1 MSSSAIIIRKYNDVY
16 FLFYGKRKA
25 GEEKSSLVNQW
36 IQFFDSFK
44 TNYDSIICFFLIYTV
59 GLNMK
64 VFICILFSLTILN
77 NISYSGCPKMQK
89 ATWKY
94 SVDDKKFKSYYAA
107 KSYLRTLKKQEDG
120 WKSLDISKVSP
131 YRYETKWVYDT
142 EDHGLFCVCPDC
154 RFPNTKEVTKVGYLS
169 RP

>member
-1 MSSSAIIIRKYNDVY
+1 M
-16 FLFYGKRKA
+16 
-25 GEEKSSLVNQW
+25 VNQW

-59 GLNMK
+59 GLDMK
-64 VFICILFSLTILN
+64 VFICILFSLVILKH
-77 NISYSGCPKMQK
+77 ISYSGCPKMQK

-94 SVDDKKFKSYYAA
+94 SVDDKKFKSYYEA

-154 RFPNTKEVTKVGYLS
+154 RFPKTKEVTKVGYLN

>member
-1 MSSSAIIIRKYNDVY
+1 
-16 FLFYGKRKA
+16 
-25 GEEKSSLVNQW
+25 
-36 IQFFDSFK
+36 
-44 TNYDSIICFFLIYTV
+44 
-59 GLNMK
+59 MK
-64 VFICILFSLTILN
+64 VFICILLTLFILN
-77 NISYSGCPKMQK
+77 HISYSGCPKMQK

-107 KSYLRTLKKQEDG
+107 KSYLRSLKKQEDE
-120 WKSLDISKVSP
+120 WKSLDILKVSP

-154 RFPNTKEVTKVGYLS
+154 RLPKTKKTKKTAFLS

>member
-1 MSSSAIIIRKYNDVY
+1 
-16 FLFYGKRKA
+16 
-25 GEEKSSLVNQW
+25 
-36 IQFFDSFK
+36 
-44 TNYDSIICFFLIYTV
+44 
-59 GLNMK
+59 MK
-64 VFICILFSLTILN
+64 VFICILFSLLILN
-77 NISYSGCPKMQK
+77 HISYSGCPKMQK

-94 SVDDKKFKSYYAA
+94 SVDDKKFKSYYEA

-154 RFPNTKEVTKVGYLS
+154 RFPKTKEVTKVGYLS

>member
-1 MSSSAIIIRKYNDVY
+1 
-16 FLFYGKRKA
+16 
-25 GEEKSSLVNQW
+25 
-36 IQFFDSFK
+36 
-44 TNYDSIICFFLIYTV
+44 
-59 GLNMK
+59 MK
-64 VFICILFSLTILN
+64 LFSIYICSLFIFGCFCLAEKPNFIL
-77 NISYSGCPKMQK
+77 IF
-89 ATWKY
+89 T
-94 SVDDKKFKSYYAA
+94 DDQKFKSYYAA

-154 RFPNTKEVTKVGYLS
+154 RLPKTKEVTKVGYLS

>member
-1 MSSSAIIIRKYNDVY
+1 MVS
-16 FLFYGKRKA
+16 
-25 GEEKSSLVNQW
+25 QW
-36 IQFFDSFK
+36 IQFFDSFT
-44 TNYDSIICFFLIYTV
+44 TNFNSIICFFLTYAV

-64 VFICILFSLTILN
+64 VFICILFSLVILN
-77 NISYSGCPKMQK
+77 HISYSGCPKMQK

-94 SVDDKKFKSYYAA
+94 SVDDKKFKSYYEA

-154 RFPNTKEVTKVGYLS
+154 RLPKNKKEKKTAFLS